1 MRFPSF
7 RNSKTRHL
15 RDKLFSY
22 MLVMTIVIL
31 IVLGLSMLMFGEF
44 PTTEDTTVASLNL
57 QMEVFNREIVAH
69 QEELAMRST
78 GLSESLT
85 RAIEAYLH
93 NNNLTFDTL
102 NNSPEH
108 LNNLHSHFLGTVS
121 DALLQSDSSGA
132 FVLLDATVNT
142 SLDHASL
149 SKSGIYLQKMFP
161 SLADSTLLLLRGNA
175 KLGKE
180 NGFMPHRKWELEF
193 NAADFPSYDALKQTS
208 SDTPLDKAYRI
219 TEAVMIPGTSERVML
234 VAVPLIGYNGDIYGI
249 CGFEIAETTFKISHA
264 QPTMLERMI
273 CLFSPAGESID
284 MSKTFCC
291 GTEDGYFLPPSGILH
306 TGQEG
311 ELCIFENADNKYI
324 GVTKELNVQE
334 DNSFMLSLMIPY
346 KDYKD
351 AVVSSTSRIVVLI
364 ILLAVFA
371 VSCCYFFS
379 KQFIAPIMKGLE
391 QIHHSEHGFA
401 YSGIHEIDDLFA
413 FLAEKDKDYEVTID
427 ALNSEKEEMQEKME
441 KVQAEIDRL
450 SYSRKKEI
458 DPDDYE
464 NFLIGIKSLT
474 KTERN
479 IFEMYLA
486 GKTAQEI
493 TETIG
498 IKESTLKFH
507 NHNIYEKLG
516 VSSRKQMLRFA
527 AIYSSSEGG
536 NI

>member
-1 MRFPSF
+1 
-7 RNSKTRHL
+7 
-15 RDKLFSY
+15 
-22 MLVMTIVIL
+22 
-31 IVLGLSMLMFGEF
+31 
-44 PTTEDTTVASLNL
+44 
-57 QMEVFNREIVAH
+57 
-69 QEELAMRST
+69 
-78 GLSESLT
+78 
-85 RAIEAYLH
+85 
-93 NNNLTFDTL
+93 
-102 NNSPEH
+102 
-108 LNNLHSHFLGTVS
+108 
-121 DALLQSDSSGA
+121 
-132 FVLLDATVNT
+132 
-142 SLDHASL
+142 
-149 SKSGIYLQKMFP
+149 
-161 SLADSTLLLLRGNA
+161 
-175 KLGKE
+175 
-180 NGFMPHRKWELEF
+180 
-193 NAADFPSYDALKQTS
+193 
-208 SDTPLDKAYRI
+208 
-219 TEAVMIPGTSERVML
+219 
-234 VAVPLIGYNGDIYGI
+234 
-249 CGFEIAETTFKISHA
+249 
-264 QPTMLERMI
+264 
-273 CLFSPAGESID
+273 
-284 MSKTFCC
+284 
-291 GTEDGYFLPPSGILH
+291 
-306 TGQEG
+306 
-311 ELCIFENADNKYI
+311 
-324 GVTKELNVQE
+324 
-334 DNSFMLSLMIPY
+334 MLSLMIPY

-351 AVVSSTSRIVVLI
+351 AVATSTSRIVVLV

-391 QIHHSEHGFA
+391 QIHRSEHGSA